1 MIVNLT
7 HNNVNYF
14 ADLNKPID
22 ISIPISP
29 EGPVAWGLDPV
40 TIKPLNDG
48 VWVGDVNSGGYVN
61 FNNIYFNP
69 HAHTTHTECVGHISS
84 KKESV
89 NKELTT
95 FFFVSKLITLSPQK
109 HEQDFVINENMIKQ
123 LLLKTDN
130 IDTLI
135 IRTKPNSDHKLRIK
149 YINTNPPYFLK
160 EAVQYI
166 TDLGIKHLLIDLPSI
181 DKERDGGEL
190 AGHKYFFGGGGVR
203 DGATITELIYVPN
216 VIIDGIYLLNLQ
228 FAPFENDAAP
238 SRPVLFNLKNA
249 SL

>member
-1 MIVNLT
+1 MIVSLT

-14 ADLNKPID
+14 ADLNQPID

-29 EGPVAWGLDPV
+29 EGPVAWGLGPV
-40 TIKPLNDG
+40 RITALNDG

-69 HAHTTHTECVGHISS
+69 HAHTTHTECVGHISN

-109 HEQDFVINENMIKQ
+109 NEQDFVINKNMIKQ
-123 LLLKTDN
+123 LVLKTDN

-135 IRTKPNSDHKLRIK
+135 IRTTPNSDFKLRKK

-166 TDLGIKHLLIDLPSI
+166 AALGIKHLLIDLPSI

-190 AGHKYFFGGGGVR
+190 AGHKSFWGGADDR
-203 DGATITELIYVPN
+203 RHGATITELIYVPN
-216 VIIDGIYLLNLQ
+216 TIGDGIYLLNLQ
-228 FAPFENDAAP
+228 FVIFH
-238 SRPVLFNLKNA
+238 SPVLYYKPTSSMENL
-249 SL
+249 